1 MKDEIKMVLRKQF
14 QAGIDKHAMN
24 VRVMM
29 NNPMAMSPRDAA
41 RSLGI
46 SRSTLYRLIQRGGLR
61 TVKIGRR
68 TLVPTSALA
77 ELINELSSDT
87 K

>member
-1 MKDEIKMVLRKQF
+1 
-14 QAGIDKHAMN
+14 
-24 VRVMM
+24 MM
-29 NNPMAMSPRDAA
+29 NTPMAMSPRDAA
-41 RSLGI
+41 RAIGI

-77 ELINELSSDT
+77 ELINEDLSES